1 MIRRPPRSTLFPYP
15 TLFRSAST
23 SLPLT
28 RTNLG
33 DRNLFLGF
41 SDTVTFGSASP
52 FILTVRGQYR
62 DEPTLDSPAHPQA
75 GPNTTFNLFSSFTT
89 GGVFGDQGQFSYG
102 ATFTPSTLEQK
113 YEIFGASLAKT
124 VSRHTLKFGW
134 DFERTHVDG
143 VEANG
148 QNNQLFA
155 TQADYQQFGPIN
167 AGFFLLLNIG
177 GLTPQ
182 ANQIKLRN
190 NFNGLWVQDDWK
202 VVRNLTINGGVRW
215 DYDSAFKKTDRKSTR
230 LNSSHSQISY
240 AVFCLKKKKK
250 KKHDTT
256 PTSEH
261 LH

>member
-155 TQADYQQFGPIN
+155 TQAD
-167 AGFFLLLNIG
+167 
-177 GLTPQ
+177 
-182 ANQIKLRN
+182 
-190 NFNGLWVQDDWK
+190 
-202 VVRNLTINGGVRW
+202 
-215 DYDSAFKKTDRKSTR
+215 RKSTR

-240 AVFCLKKKKK
+240 AVFCLKKKKN
-250 KKHDTT
+250 HHANHTV
-256 PTSEH
+256 H
-261 LH
+261 LELINTLRYDAVYRARL